1 MNWEKYSAGMSGG
14 INILKNANKMMKDI
28 NKMSKNGEKW

>member
-1 MNWEKYSAGMSGG
+1 MVKNWSLGKLRR
-14 INILKNANKMMKDI
+14 INILKNANKMMKVI